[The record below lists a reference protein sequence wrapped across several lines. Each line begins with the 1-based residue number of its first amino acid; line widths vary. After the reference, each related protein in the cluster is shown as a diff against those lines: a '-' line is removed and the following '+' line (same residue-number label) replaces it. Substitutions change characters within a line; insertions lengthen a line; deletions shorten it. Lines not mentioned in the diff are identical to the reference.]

1 MYTYKILKNI
11 YLSSQKIIKKKM
23 NLLYTILI
31 LLLTYVESINL
42 TDIFTNYGF
51 DVTSSEMMIKY
62 INSHD
67 YQFFTNEYNLYLQKI
82 ENGKMIYY
90 EFDKYFTVYKN
101 ESEFYND
108 LDNPLSKINAFAF
121 ELYNIQNGNIEW
133 SSNPSVGFDDIDT
146 LKTAIAYLIL
156 SKN

>member
-1 MYTYKILKNI
+1 
-11 YLSSQKIIKKKM
+11 M

-51 DVTSSEMMIKY
+51 DVTSTEMMIKY

-101 ESEFYND
+101 ESEFYDD
-108 LDNPLSKINAFAF
+108 LDNPLSKINAFAY

-133 SSNPSVGFDDIDT
+133 SSNPSVGFDDLDT

>member
-1 MYTYKILKNI
+1 
-11 YLSSQKIIKKKM
+11 M

>member
-1 MYTYKILKNI
+1 
-11 YLSSQKIIKKKM
+11 M

-108 LDNPLSKINAFAF
+108 LDNPLSKINAFAY

-133 SSNPSVGFDDIDT
+133 SSNPRVGFDDIDT

-156 SKN
+156 SKNNEIISL

>member
-1 MYTYKILKNI
+1 MKKYIFIVTKHN
-11 YLSSQKIIKKKM
+11 KKKM

-108 LDNPLSKINAFAF
+108 LDNPLSKINAFAY

-133 SSNPSVGFDDIDT
+133 SSNLSIGFDDLDT

>member
-1 MYTYKILKNI
+1 
-11 YLSSQKIIKKKM
+11 M

-51 DVTSSEMMIKY
+51 DVTSTEMMIKY

-108 LDNPLSKINAFAF
+108 LDNPLSKINAFAY

-133 SSNPSVGFDDIDT
+133 SSNLSIGFDDLDT

>member
-1 MYTYKILKNI
+1 
-11 YLSSQKIIKKKM
+11 M

-51 DVTSSEMMIKY
+51 DVTSTEMMIKY

-108 LDNPLSKINAFAF
+108 LVNPLSKINAFAY

-133 SSNPSVGFDDIDT
+133 SSNLSIGFDDLDT

>member
-1 MYTYKILKNI
+1 
-11 YLSSQKIIKKKM
+11 M

-101 ESEFYND
+101 TTGGSN
-108 LDNPLSKINAFAF
+108 LA
-121 ELYNIQNGNIEW
+121 IQA
-133 SSNPSVGFDDIDT
+133 SRQAS
-146 LKTAIAYLIL
+146 ARQ
-156 SKN
+156 

>member
-1 MYTYKILKNI
+1 
-11 YLSSQKIIKKKM
+11 M

-108 LDNPLSKINAFAF
+108 LDNPLSKINAFAY

-133 SSNPSVGFDDIDT
+133 SSNLSIGFDDLDT

-156 SKN
+156 SKNNEIISL

>member
-1 MYTYKILKNI
+1 
-11 YLSSQKIIKKKM
+11 M

-108 LDNPLSKINAFAF
+108 LDNPLSKINAFAY

-133 SSNPSVGFDDIDT
+133 SSNPRVGFDDIDT

>member
-1 MYTYKILKNI
+1 
-11 YLSSQKIIKKKM
+11 M

-67 YQFFTNEYNLYLQKI
+67 YQYFFANEYNLYLQKI
-82 ENGKMIYY
+82 ENGKIIYY

-108 LDNPLSKINAFAF
+108 LDNPLSKINAFAY

-133 SSNPSVGFDDIDT
+133 SSSPSVGFDDLDT